1 MTDKSLAEL
10 LWDSLDALADL
21 EKTRKCA
28 ICHGE
33 NELTLLMYL
42 YKEKCYAGYFCP
54 RCADAMKH
62 LEAID
67 VISGGKRWD
76 G

>member
-10 LWDSLDALADL
+10 LWESVDALADL
-21 EKTRKCA
+21 EKLGKCA

-54 RCADAMKH
+54 RCADAMKRMTN
-62 LEAID
+62 
-67 VISGGKRWD
+67 VIFEEGED
-76 G
+76 GTAD